1 MHQFAHI
8 KERSKSLEDVLYS
21 DDSFVESS
29 EDVQED
35 VQEVIQTQEQL
46 LTEES
51 SVSDNEVNYQIL
63 SELQTLNERV
73 GESNVYLERLLSVTS
88 DNSIRDSVHIN
99 NVSDNQAESITVSE
113 SSIIDKPINEYN
125 VQEGLLLMIVVG
137 LFMGAIVLIVKKGV
151 GRWR

>member
-1 MHQFAHI
+1 M
-8 KERSKSLEDVLYS
+8 EDVLYS

>member
-1 MHQFAHI
+1 M
-8 KERSKSLEDVLYS
+8 EDVLYS
-21 DDSFVESS
+21 DDSFIENS
-29 EDVQED
+29 ENVQED
-35 VQEVIQTQEQL
+35 VEEVIQAQEQL
-46 LTEES
+46 LTDES

-137 LFMGAIVLIVKKGV
+137 LFMAGIVLIVKKGV